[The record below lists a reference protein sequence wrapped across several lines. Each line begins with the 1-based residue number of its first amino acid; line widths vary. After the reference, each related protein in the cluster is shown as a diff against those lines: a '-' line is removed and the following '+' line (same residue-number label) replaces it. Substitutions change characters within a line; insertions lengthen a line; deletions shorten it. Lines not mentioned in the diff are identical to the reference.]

1 MTLTSIHV
9 WASFPS
15 AGHCHVTQFF
25 TLAQDDKTGRC
36 HCHWVVSF
44 LGFSLIQLVISR
56 SLFFVVPFKFYLFHS
71 RSLVVSYITTAWTL
85 LPPRPRELTIRTP
98 RLVSTR
104 SSGVVLELAEGSRV
118 DEGSTTCEEEKRRIH
133 PTVPVV
139 HSGGQ
144 QRPLYTLALWNLPSQ
159 SELCVEIVA
168 PVQKLNGS

>member
-118 DEGSTTCEEEKRRIH
+118 DDLRRGKETH
-133 PTVPVV
+133 T
-139 HSGGQ
+139 SDSAGC
-144 QRPLYTLALWNLPSQ
+144 A
-159 SELCVEIVA
+159 
-168 PVQKLNGS
+168 